1 MRVRGETRERVDERG
16 AGGDDRLVDRFDRDN
31 GPRLSSGSL
40 KRSYP
45 YSLNPRPRYYSLFPA
60 QRNTNAGSVIAC
72 ECMYT
77 CKPRWLA
84 EGWRRGRD
92 ALIPRLETVNAD
104 KELIPLCVDF
114 NTINGTVLLVSRVRL

>member
-1 MRVRGETRERVDERG
+1 MRVRGKTRERVDERG

-77 CKPRWLA
+77 CKPRWSPKGG
-84 EGWRRGRD
+84 EGGGRD
-92 ALIPRLETVNAD
+92 ALIPRLETVSAD
-104 KELIPLCVDF
+104 RRVD
-114 NTINGTVLLVSRVRL
+114 TVVCRF